1 MMEERIRKVRFAVLL
16 VDGEAGLFASPLSP
30 GFALGL
36 LAESR
41 ATPSPDLGQRRG
53 LGRGETP

>member
-1 MMEERIRKVRFAVLL
+1 MMESRTRKVRFAVRL
-16 VDGEAGLFASPLSP
+16 VDGEAASSASPLSP

-36 LAESR
+36 LAAPR
-41 ATPSPDLGQRRG
+41 ATPSPDFEQRRC